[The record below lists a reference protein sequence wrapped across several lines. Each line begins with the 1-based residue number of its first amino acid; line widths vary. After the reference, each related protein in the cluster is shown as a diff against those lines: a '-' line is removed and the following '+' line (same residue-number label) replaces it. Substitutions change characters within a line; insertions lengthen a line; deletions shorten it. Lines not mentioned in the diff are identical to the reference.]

1 MLDDSCFG
9 FAGLALLR
17 MSEYG
22 SRSMFR
28 TVERIFRN
36 AERIFTTAER
46 TFRTAEYKPDAC
58 SCQIGTG

>member
-9 FAGLALLR
+9 FAGMALLR
-17 MSEYG
+17 ISEYG

-58 SCQIGTG
+58 SYQIGTG

>member
-1 MLDDSCFG
+1 
-9 FAGLALLR
+9 